1 MLLDLSSRDR
11 HAAIKAV
18 LLALAAMDAVPER
31 RRPKIDRENAANL
44 LAQLQ
49 ASSEETELYTRAAD
63 WVVREIAE
71 AGMAGF
77 PGSAS
82 VNVAVHGVRAPR

>member
-49 ASSEETELYTRAAD
+49 ASPQETELYTRAAD
-63 WVVREIAE
+63 WILRESAATRIAE
-71 AGMAGF
+71 
-77 PGSAS
+77 ST
-82 VNVAVHGVRAPR
+82 APRSVDGAAHGAGAC

>member
-44 LAQLQ
+44 LAQLR
-49 ASSEETELYTRAAD
+49 ASPQETELYTRAAD

-71 AGMAGF
+71 AGIAGF
-77 PGSAS
+77 AGSGS
-82 VNVAVHGVRAPR
+82 VNVAVHGVGAPR